1 MGDKRFSKSMKL
13 ADMIHTDYRLLYVLP
28 RFGIRLG
35 FGDTTVADIC
45 AKSGVDA
52 DVFVLICN
60 IYAFDDLL
68 PKLHEMDHVSLAGI
82 MSYLKQ
88 SHTDYLHKR
97 IPHIVTHI
105 ESLAEEAQERQRDI
119 IRQFCESYKKEVVE
133 HFDYEEETVFPY
145 IESLI
150 AGAPD
155 QRYTIHEFLENH
167 TNIDDK
173 LHDLKNII
181 MKYVHTSDEDAQRDL
196 LIDVYML
203 EDDLERHTT
212 IEEKIL
218 AALAETIE
226 RRKQNPQT

>member
-1 MGDKRFSKSMKL
+1 MADKRFSKSTKL

-35 FGDTTVADIC
+35 FGDATVADIC
-45 AKSGVDA
+45 AKSDVDP

-60 IYAFDDLL
+60 IYAFDDFL
-68 PKLHEMDHVSLAGI
+68 PKLHEMDNLSLEGI
-82 MSYLKQ
+82 MSYLKR
-88 SHTDYLHKR
+88 SHEDYLHKR

-105 ESLAEEAQERQRDI
+105 ESLADEAQERQRDI

-133 HFDYEEETVFPY
+133 HFEYEEQTVFPY

-150 AGAPD
+150 GGEGD
-155 QRYTIHEFLENH
+155 QRFTIHEFLDNH
-167 TNIDDK
+167 SNIDDK

-181 MKYVHTSDEDAQRDL
+181 MKYVHTPDEDAQRDL

-203 EDDLERHTT
+203 EDDLERHTI

-218 AALAETIE
+218 AALAQTIE
-226 RRKQNPQT
+226 RLK